1 MDLKDFRA
9 GFWQPQAGYK
19 SFQPFPINHTFTWAD
34 PELNVLLEEATLKL
48 GELNTYSELAPSIDL
63 FIQMHVV
70 KEATQS
76 SRIEGTK
83 TAMDEALMRKE
94 DLQPERRDDWEE
106 VHSYIEAMNGAIEEL
121 TTLPLSLRL
130 LRHTHRQLM
139 QGVRGQHKNPG
150 EFRTS
155 QNWIGGASLR
165 DAAFVPPH
173 HLDVQALMGDLEAF
187 LHNVEARVP
196 HLIKIAIAHYQ
207 FETIHPFLDGNGR
220 LGRLLITLYLVSNGI
235 LRRPVLYLSDFLEK
249 NKPLYYDNL
258 TGVRTHNNLNQWLRF
273 FLVAVAETC
282 TQALTTLKQVLA
294 LKQQIEGERIHPLGR
309 RIPQAQQLL
318 RLFYQRPVQ
327 YSRDVVQLMGGSA
340 TSTNK
345 LLADLENLGILREAT
360 GYKRNRLF
368 VFTEYLALFEG

>member
-9 GFWQPQAGYK
+9 GYWQPQIGYK
-19 SFQPFPINHTFTWAD
+19 SFQPYPINHTFTWAD

-48 GELNTYSELAPSIDL
+48 GELNIYSELAPSIDL

-106 VHSYIEAMNGAIEEL
+106 VHNYIEAMNGAIAEL
-121 TTLPLSLRL
+121 ERLPLSLRL

-173 HLDVQALMGDLEAF
+173 HLDVQALMGDLESF
-187 LHNVEARVP
+187 LHNVDAQVP

-220 LGRLLITLYLVSNGI
+220 LGRLLITLYLVSTGT
-235 LRRPVLYLSDFLEK
+235 LRQPVLYLSDFLEK
-249 NKPLYYDNL
+249 NKTLYYDNL
-258 TGVRTHNNLNQWLRF
+258 TGVRTHNKLNQWLRF
-273 FLVAVAETC
+273 FLVAVSATC
-282 TQALTTLKQVLA
+282 TQALSTLKQVVA
-294 LKQQIEGERIHPLGR
+294 LKQQVEGERIHPLGR

-327 YSRDVVQLMGGSA
+327 SARDVAQALGGSA

-345 LLADLENLGILREAT
+345 LLADLENLGILREST
-360 GYKRNRLF
+360 GYKRNRMF

>member
-1 MDLKDFRA
+1 MDLKEFKA
-9 GFWQPQAGYK
+9 GFWQPQVGYK
-19 SFQPFPINHTFTWAD
+19 SFQPHPVNHTFTWAD

-106 VHSYIEAMNGAIEEL
+106 VHNYIEAMNGAIAEL
-121 TTLPLSLRL
+121 EKLPLSLRL
-130 LRHTHRQLM
+130 LRHTHQQLM

-187 LHNVEARVP
+187 LHNTDARVP

-207 FETIHPFLDGNGR
+207 FETIHPFLDGNSR

-249 NKPLYYDNL
+249 NKSLYYDNL
-258 TGVRTHNNLNQWLRF
+258 TGVRMHNNLNQWLRF

-294 LKQQIEGERIHPLGR
+294 LKQQVEGERIHPLNR

-318 RLFYQRPVQ
+318 QLFYQRPVL
-327 YSRDVVQLMGGSA
+327 SARDVVQVLGGSP
-340 TSTNK
+340 TSINK
-345 LLADLENLGILREAT
+345 LLIDFEDLGILRETT

-368 VFTEYLALFEG
+368 VFGEYLALFEK

>member
-1 MDLKDFRA
+1 MDLRTFKA
-9 GFWQPQAGYK
+9 GFWQPQVGYR
-19 SFQPFPINHTFTWAD
+19 SFQPNPINHTFTWDD

-106 VHSYIEAMNGAIEEL
+106 VHNYIDAMNGAIAEL
-121 TTLPLSLRL
+121 ERLPLSLRL
-130 LRHTHRQLM
+130 LRHTHAQLM
-139 QGVRGQHKNPG
+139 QGVRGQHKSPG
-150 EFRTS
+150 AFRTS

-173 HLDVQALMGDLEAF
+173 HGDVPALMGDLESF
-187 LHNVEARVP
+187 LHNTGARVP

-220 LGRLLITLYLVSNGI
+220 LGRLMITLYLVSNGI
-235 LRRPVLYLSDFLEK
+235 LRKPVLYLSDFLEK
-249 NKPLYYDNL
+249 NKTHYYDNL
-258 TGVRTHNNLNQWLRF
+258 TRVRTHNDLNQWLRF
-273 FLVAVAETC
+273 FLVAVSATC
-282 TQALTTLKQVLA
+282 TQALGTLKQSLA
-294 LKQQIEGERIHPLGR
+294 LKAAVEGERIHPLGR
-309 RIPQAQQLL
+309 RMPQAQVLL
-318 RLFYQRPVQ
+318 QLFYRQPVQ
-327 YSRDVVQLMGGSA
+327 YARDVVAAMGGSP
-340 TSTNK
+340 TSVNK
-345 LLADLENLGILREAT
+345 LLADLTAMGILRELT
-360 GYKRNRLF
+360 GYKRNRMF
-368 VFTEYLALFEG
+368 VFSEYLALFQE

>member
-1 MDLKDFRA
+1 MDLKSFRA
-9 GFWQPQAGYK
+9 GFWQPQVGYK
-19 SFQPFPINHTFTWAD
+19 SFQPSPVNQTFTWDD

-106 VHSYIEAMNGAIEEL
+106 VHNYIDALNGAITEL
-121 TTLPLSLRL
+121 DRLPLSLRL
-130 LRHTHRQLM
+130 LRNTHQQLM
-139 QGVRGQHKNPG
+139 QGVRGQHKTPG
-150 EFRTS
+150 AFRTS
-155 QNWIGGASLR
+155 QNWVGGATLR

-173 HLDVQALMGDLEAF
+173 HLDVPALMGDLEAF
-187 LHNVEARVP
+187 LHNKEARVP

-235 LRRPVLYLSDFLEK
+235 LRKPVLYLSDFLEK
-249 NKPLYYDNL
+249 HKSSYYDNL
-258 TGVRTHNNLNQWLRF
+258 THVRTHNDLNRWLRF
-273 FLVAVAETC
+273 FLVAVAATC
-282 TQALTTLKQVLA
+282 EQALSTLKRVVA
-294 LKQQIEGERIHPLGR
+294 LRQEVDGERIHPLGR
-309 RIPQAQQLL
+309 RIPQAQQVL
-318 RLFYQRPVQ
+318 RLFYQSPVQ
-327 YSRDVVQLMGGSA
+327 YARDVVQAMDGA
-340 TSTNK
+340 PTTTQK
-345 LLADLENLGILREAT
+345 LLTDLEGLGILREAT
-360 GYKRNRLF
+360 GFKRNRIF
-368 VFTEYLALFEG
+368 VFTEYLALFEK

>member
-1 MDLKDFRA
+1 
-9 GFWQPQAGYK
+9 
-19 SFQPFPINHTFTWAD
+19 
-34 PELNVLLEEATLKL
+34 
-48 GELNTYSELAPSIDL
+48 
-63 FIQMHVV
+63 
-70 KEATQS
+70 
-76 SRIEGTK
+76 
-83 TAMDEALMRKE
+83 
-94 DLQPERRDDWEE
+94 
-106 VHSYIEAMNGAIEEL
+106 
-121 TTLPLSLRL
+121 
-130 LRHTHRQLM
+130 
-139 QGVRGQHKNPG
+139 
-150 EFRTS
+150 
-155 QNWIGGASLR
+155 
-165 DAAFVPPH
+165 
-173 HLDVQALMGDLEAF
+173 MGDLEAF
-187 LHNVEARVP
+187 LHNTDARVP

-294 LKQQIEGERIHPLGR
+294 LKQQVEGERIHPLGR

-318 RLFYQRPVQ
+318 QLFYQRPLLSARDAVQ
-327 YSRDVVQLMGGSA
+327 AIGGSP

-345 LLADLENLGILREAT
+345 LLADLESLGILREAT

>member
-1 MDLKDFRA
+1 MDLTAFQA
-9 GFWQPQAGYK
+9 GFWQPQIGYR
-19 SFQPFPINHTFTWAD
+19 SFQPHPINHTFTWGD

-94 DLQPERRDDWEE
+94 DLQPARRDDWEE
-106 VHSYIEAMNGAIEEL
+106 VHNYIDAMNGALAEL
-121 TTLPLSLRL
+121 ERLPLSLRL
-130 LRHTHRQLM
+130 LRNTHKQLM

-173 HLDVQALMGDLEAF
+173 HLDVQNLMGDLESF
-187 LHNVEARVP
+187 LHNTEARVP

-220 LGRLLITLYLVSNGI
+220 LGRLLITLYLVSTGI
-235 LRRPVLYLSDFLEK
+235 LRKPVLYLSDFLEK
-249 NKPLYYDNL
+249 NKAHYYDNL
-258 TGVRTHNNLNQWLRF
+258 TGVRARNDLNQWLRF
-273 FLVAVAETC
+273 FLVAVTATC
-282 TQALTTLKQVLA
+282 EQALSTLKQVLA
-294 LKQQIEGERIHPLGR
+294 LKQQVEGERIHPLGR

-318 RLFYQRPVQ
+318 QLFYQQPVKQ
-327 YSRDVVQLMGGSA
+327 ARDVVQAMGGSP

-345 LLADLENLGILREAT
+345 LLADLTSLGILREIT
-360 GYKRNRLF
+360 GYKRNRMF
-368 VFTEYLALFEG
+368 VFTEYLALFQA